1 MVYNDLP
8 NLTSLSSSTPLATQA
23 STDALVSQL
32 GVEMTEET
40 TLDTLETRTTT
51 YVFIGEDH
59 YSTENKLPLASAI
72 AELSNS
78 GDITL
83 YVESWGYSDAAADAV
98 DELARDAGLDHTRQ
112 LLDESSTSLLKTL
125 PRLAGRSVAGRFA
138 SRPEMV
144 QGSLI
149 VGPEGLLNLMWI
161 ARQCIDLRRARAV
174 ASFTAVGNVAEGVLG
189 SCIITANRLVVDG
202 LVDERLI
209 DTIKTYLKD
218 RLIGLRAAIDS
229 QVRRPLLG
237 ALAEASLSRESPLMT
252 ALTAC
257 VFAPHIVSDAV
268 FATRVFAIHTKPV
281 VIVAGKAHINA
292 IRSMLK
298 VLDSHR

>member
-83 YVESWGYSDAAADAV
+83 YVEDYSDAAADAV

-125 PRLAGRSVAGRFA
+125 PRLAGRSSIRFA

-144 QGSLI
+144 QGSLE